1 LAVDATPTYNEAN
14 AARFSQLRYRPPA
27 SVSSAVIAAMSYRS
41 FKRALGET
49 NLERKCRLLFGTC
62 LLVLISGS
70 FWWYSTATDQIVYEY
85 LNRFVGKALVDYAML
100 DAHKEILG
108 TTMYESVT
116 PSDEEKR
123 ANEAL
128 ADLFRSN
135 QITWETRYPNNPA
148 NAKRPDEQFE
158 FEWMNEWT
166 VFADEMRAKGS
177 FDDEGIVKAFQD
189 PDNQLWHESPVS
201 GGGSYVYYQPVFAKK
216 ACVDC
221 HKQKGRV
228 DQLVLPDLKPGD
240 LMAIFR
246 VTMDTKDT
254 QYAQAK
260 NRSLLITL
268 GVITVFL
275 AMAALY
281 VIVRYI
287 IVKPLAHLRE
297 VADAIRRGDVE
308 QRAVIHTGDEFE
320 ELGAAFN
327 RMLRQLLR
335 QQDQLR
341 SVNDELD
348 GKIDELAQ
356 VNMRLFEMNQVKSDF
371 LATVSHELRT
381 PLNSILGFSDLLAK
395 VKTLDDKQRR
405 YAANIERSGR
415 QLLDMIN
422 DILDLAKIES
432 GRMEV
437 RPSEFDI
444 GAVVLTQCD
453 LARPLSEKK
462 HIELDCEIAPG
473 LPPIRQDRGKIE
485 QILNNLL
492 SNAIKFTPDGGRI
505 HVSARRDRRDDL
517 RLSVADTGVGISDTE
532 QVTVFEKFRQGS
544 NVLAGGNAMTREYSG
559 SGLGL
564 SIVRELCRLLGGD
577 VTLESELGKGSE
589 FTVILPWSVAEPNRI
604 ESPLADELRQLAK
617 SRSESPL
624 AVIGGPNGDG
634 DNL

>member
-1 LAVDATPTYNEAN
+1 
-14 AARFSQLRYRPPA
+14 
-27 SVSSAVIAAMSYRS
+27 
-41 FKRALGET
+41 
-49 NLERKCRLLFGTC
+49 
-62 LLVLISGS
+62 
-70 FWWYSTATDQIVYEY
+70 
-85 LNRFVGKALVDYAML
+85 
-100 DAHKEILG
+100 
-108 TTMYESVT
+108 
-116 PSDEEKR
+116 
-123 ANEAL
+123 
-128 ADLFRSN
+128 
-135 QITWETRYPNNPA
+135 
-148 NAKRPDEQFE
+148 
-158 FEWMNEWT
+158 
-166 VFADEMRAKGS
+166 
-177 FDDEGIVKAFQD
+177 
-189 PDNQLWHESPVS
+189 
-201 GGGSYVYYQPVFAKK
+201 VYYQPIFAKK
-216 ACVDC
+216 QCIEC
-221 HKQKGRV
+221 HTSRTRSGA
-228 DQLVLPDLKPGD
+228 LFLPDLELGE
-240 LMAIFR
+240 LAGIFR
-246 VTMDTKDT
+246 VEFDTT
-254 QYAQAK
+254 ETRYAQEA

-268 GVITVFL
+268 GIVTVFL

-287 IVKPLAHLRE
+287 IVKPLAHLRD
-297 VADAIRRGDVE
+297 VSDAVRRGDVE

-335 QQDQLR
+335 QQDELR
-341 SVNDELD
+341 NVNGELD
-348 GKIDELAQ
+348 SKIDELAQ

-395 VKTLDDKQRR
+395 GKSLDEKQRR
-405 YAANIERSGR
+405 YATNIERSGR

-444 GAVVLTQCD
+444 GAVVMTQCD
-453 LARPLSEKK
+453 LARPLSERK
-462 HIELDCEIAPG
+462 HIELDCEVAPG

-505 HVSARRDRRDDL
+505 HVSVRRDRRGDL
-517 RLSVADTGVGISDTE
+517 RLSVADTGVGISESE
-532 QVTVFEKFRQGS
+532 QVAVFEKFRQGS
-544 NVLAGGNAMTREYSG
+544 NVLAGGTAMTREYSG

-589 FTVILPWSVAEPNRI
+589 FTVILPWSVAEHNRI

-617 SRSESPL
+617 SRSDSPL
-624 AVIGGPNGDG
+624 AVTNGHTADG
-634 DNL
+634 SEI

>member
-1 LAVDATPTYNEAN
+1 
-14 AARFSQLRYRPPA
+14 
-27 SVSSAVIAAMSYRS
+27 MSYRS

-70 FWWYSTATDQIVYEY
+70 FWWYGTRTDKIVYD
-85 LNRFVGKALVDYAML
+85 LNRFISKALVNSAML
-100 DAHKEILG
+100 EAHNSLFYEAPAPELQEVDDAL
-108 TTMYESVT
+108 T
-116 PSDEEKR
+116 
-123 ANEAL
+123 
-128 ADLFRSN
+128 DLFRSRDF
-135 QITWETRYPNNPA
+135 QWEVLYPKNPDGLNEPRSNFEHSLRLEWA
-148 NAKRPDEQFE
+148 TLGEQLSSEPNISDKKIDEAFE
-158 FEWMNEWT
+158 
-166 VFADEMRAKGS
+166 
-177 FDDEGIVKAFQD
+177 D
-189 PDNQLWHESPVS
+189 PDHDLGREQPGRASS
-201 GGGSYVYYQPVFAKK
+201 SYAYYQPVFAKK
-216 ACVDC
+216 DC
-221 HKQKGRV
+221 IGCHTTKATAGS
-228 DQLVLPDLKPGD
+228 LYLPDLQVGD
-240 LMAIFR
+240 LAGIFR
-246 VTMDTKDT
+246 VEFDTT
-254 QYAQAK
+254 ETRYAQEA

-268 GVITVFL
+268 GIVTVFL

-287 IVKPLAHLRE
+287 IVKPLAHLRD
-297 VADAIRRGDVE
+297 VSDAVRRGDVE

-335 QQDQLR
+335 QQDELR
-341 SVNDELD
+341 NVNGELD
-348 GKIDELAQ
+348 SKIDELAQ

-395 VKTLDDKQRR
+395 GKSIDDKQRR

-453 LARPLSEKK
+453 LARPLSERK
-462 HIELDCEIAPG
+462 HIDLDCEVAPG

-505 HVSARRDRRDDL
+505 HVSTRRDRRGDL
-517 RLSVADTGVGISDTE
+517 RLSVADTGVGISESE
-532 QVTVFEKFRQGS
+532 QVAVFEKFRQGS
-544 NVLAGGNAMTREYSG
+544 NVLAGGTAMTREYSG

-577 VTLESELGKGSE
+577 VTLESELGRGSE
-589 FTVILPWSVAEPNRI
+589 FTVILPWSVAEQNRI

-617 SRSESPL
+617 ARSEGPL
-624 AVIGGPNGDG
+624 AAANGHATDG
-634 DNL
+634 SDI

>member
-1 LAVDATPTYNEAN
+1 
-14 AARFSQLRYRPPA
+14 
-27 SVSSAVIAAMSYRS
+27 MSYRS
-41 FKRALGET
+41 FKKALGET

-70 FWWYSTATDQIVYEY
+70 FWWYGSETDKIVHG
-85 LNRFVGKALVDYAML
+85 LNRFIGKALVNSAML
-100 DAHKEILG
+100 EAHNNAF
-108 TTMYESVT
+108 VT
-116 PSDEEKR
+116 DPDDQKL
-123 ANEAL
+123 NEL
-128 ADLFRSN
+128 LTDTLRSREFK
-135 QITWETRYPNNPA
+135 WRVLYPE
-148 NAKRPDEQFE
+148 NADEQNQPMDAFE
-158 FEWMNEWT
+158 HNLRREWT
-166 VFADEMRAKGS
+166 AFAKNMRADPE
-177 FDDEGIVKAFQD
+177 FDENTIDEVFDA
-189 PDNQLWHESPVS
+189 PDSQLGREQPAGDKS
-201 GGGSYVYYQPVFAKK
+201 SYIYYQPVFAKDN
-216 ACVDC
+216 CITC
-221 HKQKGRV
+221 HTIRNAGGS
-228 DQLVLPDLKPGD
+228 LFLPDLKPGD
-240 LMAIFR
+240 LTAILR
-246 VTMDTKDT
+246 VELPTVDTR
-254 QYAQAK
+254 YEQAR

-268 GVITVFL
+268 GIVTVFL

-281 VIVRYI
+281 VIIRYI
-287 IVKPLAHLRE
+287 IVKPLAHLRD
-297 VADAIRRGDVE
+297 VADAIRRGDTE

-335 QQDQLR
+335 QA
-341 SVNDELD
+341 DELRNVNGELD
-348 GKIDELAQ
+348 TKIDELAQ

-395 VKTLDDKQRR
+395 GKSLDDKQKR
-405 YAANIERSGR
+405 YAGNIERSGR

-444 GAVVLTQCD
+444 GAVVLTQSD
-453 LARPLSEKK
+453 LARPLSERK
-462 HIELDCEIAPG
+462 HIELDCEVAPG
-473 LPPIRQDRGKIE
+473 LEPIRQDRGKIE

-505 HVSARRDRRDDL
+505 HVSARRDRRGDL
-517 RLSVADTGVGISDTE
+517 RLSVADTGVGISESE

-589 FTVILPWSVAEPNRI
+589 FTVILPWSVADQNRI

-617 SRSESPL
+617 SRSDGPL
-624 AVIGGPNGDG
+624 TVVNGERSHSDAG
-634 DNL
+634 AET

>member
-1 LAVDATPTYNEAN
+1 
-14 AARFSQLRYRPPA
+14 
-27 SVSSAVIAAMSYRS
+27 MSYRT

-70 FWWYSTATDQIVYEY
+70 FWWYGSATDKIVYDY
-85 LNRFVGKALVDYAML
+85 LNRFVGKALVNSAML
-100 DAHKEILG
+100 EAHKQLLG
-108 TTMYESVT
+108 TTLEGSKPTPLDEKTNES
-116 PSDEEKR
+116 
-123 ANEAL
+123 L
-128 ADLFRSN
+128 AELFRSREFSWD
-135 QITWETRYPNNPA
+135 TLYPDNPA
-148 NAKRPDEQFE
+148 NAKQPKEQFE
-158 FEWMNEWT
+158 KDWMKEWSK
-166 VFADEMRAKGS
+166 FADDLRSQPGFGDSTIE
-177 FDDEGIVKAFQD
+177 DAFKD
-189 PDNQLWHESPVS
+189 PDNQLWHEGPSNGS
-201 GGGSYVYYQPVFAKK
+201 SYVYYQPVFAEKR
-216 ACVDC
+216 CVEC
-221 HKQKGRV
+221 HSVPLG
-228 DQLVLPDLKPGD
+228 GD
-240 LMAIFR
+240 LNLPKLKQGDLLTVFR
-246 VTMDTKDT
+246 VKMDTKDT

-268 GVITVFL
+268 GVVTVFL

-281 VIVRYI
+281 VIVRYV
-287 IVKPLAHLRE
+287 IVKPLAHLRD
-297 VADAIRRGDVE
+297 VSDAVRRGDVE

-335 QQDQLR
+335 QQDELR
-341 SVNDELD
+341 NVNNELD
-348 GKIDELAQ
+348 SKIDELAQ
-356 VNMRLFEMNQVKSDF
+356 VNMRLFETNQVKSDF

-395 VKTLDDKQRR
+395 GKALDEKQRR
-405 YAANIERSGR
+405 YAGNIERSGR

-432 GRMEV
+432 GRMDV

-473 LPPIRQDRGKIE
+473 LPAIRQDRGKIE

-505 HVSARRDRRDDL
+505 HVSARQDRRGDL
-517 RLSVADTGVGISDTE
+517 RLTVADTGVGISESE
-532 QVTVFEKFRQGS
+532 QVAVFEKFRQGS
-544 NVLAGGNAMTREYSG
+544 NVLSGGNAMTREYSG

-589 FTVILPWSVAEPNRI
+589 FTVILPWMVAEQTRI
-604 ESPLADELRQLAK
+604 ESPLAEQLRQLAK
-617 SRSESPL
+617 ARTDVPL
-624 AVIGGPNGDG
+624 PSPNGAHAVDG
-634 DNL
+634 ADI